1 MRTDTTASTR
11 TPRRRAAAE
20 PVGPRTGRR
29 QQFLQ
34 GCFTSLGVALV
45 VALSSV
51 APHPDV
57 SPEPAGRTV
66 AAVPD
71 DGTRL
76 WNASWSERFPGC
88 VAVVLW
94 PAGERPVALVTRS
107 SDGTMN
113 RLEVGSA
120 RRVPLGDRVVG
131 ACR

>member
-1 MRTDTTASTR
+1 MRTDTTGSTR
-11 TPRRRAAAE
+11 TPHRR
-20 PVGPRTGRR
+20 PVTAVAPRTGRR
-29 QQFLQ
+29 QQLLQ
-34 GCFTSLGVALV
+34 GCFTSLGVGAV
-45 VALSSV
+45 VALSSI
-51 APHPDV
+51 APPLDV

-66 AAVPD
+66 AAAPE

-76 WNASWSERFPGC
+76 WSASWSERFPGC

-94 PAGERPVALVTRS
+94 PEGERPVALVTRS
-107 SDGTMN
+107 PDGAMT